1 VTLPPASPAP
11 DVFQIGSTSF
21 AFAADA
27 NVEFVDGGMR
37 FDLKA
42 VPVPFDAARHEG
54 VFEVVAGKVAPRFFS
69 ATFHFD
75 DRSEEPHRVFAYPV
89 EKPRVDFGLFSD
101 GLKYGPRFFGQV
113 DLAPDRIALSG
124 VLRQDYEDDAQG
136 VVLRVVWNFPRGE
149 VRLRPR
155 NFESIEAALAA
166 PPKQVR
172 HLHWHQEWRG
182 APKAEAFPSEVFR
195 WTELEWLSM
204 QYASKEHARFIA
216 LPDEIGTLQK
226 LTRLRI
232 SNTSVL
238 HLPDVIGQL
247 RGLRELSFTG
257 GALQSI
263 SEQVAQLEQLEELN
277 LSYNQLT
284 SLPEGIGHLPALK
297 TLDLRG
303 NAFESLP
310 ASIERIENLRIDPR
324 HRALYRDTRYRPEID
339 ATMDGEVFLAR
350 SSPAHLA
357 LLQAALTRH
366 GFLQHEPALR
376 RHARQALRWRTTTP
390 DEPPVLG
397 GTRFGGAPD
406 LPPGVDYPMTNGR
419 HWHFYAQLDL
429 EAVAGL
435 QSWLPR
441 TGRLYFFAEGQD
453 GSDRTLVMHD
463 TSPRASLQ
471 PYEWSHDARFVDGD
485 NVPEAYAAY
494 RATVDATVSV
504 PCLYGHGAS
513 HRYTGDDASLMEIRG
528 DDAQYEAY
536 TALETELAG
545 SDDLQHGVHIQNAFV
560 FTQQES
566 PEEQAMGV
574 QGGQLDEWVNLL
586 TLYSDQHTG
595 FSFWDAGTLTFTIHR
610 KDLALCDFSRVC
622 VSLESS

>member
-1 VTLPPASPAP
+1 MTLPSAGPAQ
-11 DVFQIGSTSF
+11 DVFQIGGTAF

-27 NVEFVDGGMR
+27 DVEFVDGGMR

-42 VPVPFDAARHEG
+42 VPLPFDAARHED
-54 VFEVVAGKVAPRFFS
+54 VFEVVAGKIAPRFFT

-75 DRSEEPHRVFAYPV
+75 DRSQEPHRVFAYPG
-89 EKPRVDFGLFSD
+89 EKPRVDFSLFD
-101 GLKYGPRFFGQV
+101 EGLKYGLRFFGQV

-124 VLRQDYEDDAQG
+124 MLRQDYEDDAQG
-136 VVLRVVWNFPRGE
+136 VGLHVVWNFPRGE

-155 NFESIEAALAA
+155 NYESIEAALAV

-172 HLHWHQEWRG
+172 HLHWTQEWRG
-182 APKAEAFPSEVFR
+182 APKVDAFPSEVFR

-204 QYASKEHARFIA
+204 RYASQDHARFTT
-216 LPDEIGTLQK
+216 LPDEIGALQK
-226 LTRLRI
+226 LTRLHI
-232 SNTSVL
+232 GNTSVL
-238 HLPDVIGQL
+238 HLPDAIAQL

-257 GALQSI
+257 GALKSI
-263 SEQVAQLEQLEELN
+263 SEQLTQLEQLEELN
-277 LSYNQLT
+277 LSHNQLT
-284 SLPEGIGHLPALK
+284 TLPEGICHMPALK

-310 ASIERIENLRIDPR
+310 ASIDRIENLRIEPR
-324 HRALYRDTRYRPEID
+324 YRSLYRDTRYRPEID
-339 ATMDGEVFLAR
+339 VTMDGEMFLAR

-357 LLQAALTRH
+357 LLHAALTRH

-376 RHARQALRWRTTTP
+376 RHARQALRWRTTMP

-406 LPPGVDYPMTNGR
+406 LPPGVDYPMTSGR

-429 EAVAGL
+429 EAVADL

-441 TGRLYFFAEGQD
+441 TGRLYFFAEGQE
-453 GSDRTLVMHD
+453 GADRTLVMYD
-463 TSPRASLQ
+463 TSPRASLR
-471 PYEWSHDARFVDGD
+471 PYEWGDDARFVDGD

-494 RATVDATVSV
+494 RATVDATVSL
-504 PCLYGHGAS
+504 PCLYRAS
-513 HRYTGDDASLMEIRG
+513 HRYTGDDASLMDVWDEDR
-528 DDAQYEAY
+528 YEAY
-536 TALETELAG
+536 TVLEAELAG
-545 SDDLQHGVHIQNAFV
+545 SDDAQHGVHLQNAFV

-566 PEEQAMGV
+566 PEEQAMDA
-574 QGGQLDEWVNLL
+574 QGGRPEEWVNLL
-586 TLYSDQHTG
+586 TLYSDRHPG

-610 KDLALCDFSRVC
+610 KDLALCDFSRVR
-622 VSLESS
+622 VSLESA

>member
-1 VTLPPASPAP
+1 MNRPSTSPAS
-11 DVFQIGSTSF
+11 DVFQIGITSF

-42 VPVPFDAARHEG
+42 VPMPFDAAHHEG
-54 VFEVVAGKVAPRFFS
+54 VFEVAAGKIAPRFFS

-75 DRSEEPHRVFAYPV
+75 DRSKEPHRVFAYPA

-101 GLKYGPRFFGQV
+101 GLKHGLRFFGQV
-113 DLAPDRIALSG
+113 DLAPDRLALSG
-124 VLRQDYEDDAQG
+124 VLRQDYEGDAQG
-136 VVLRVVWNFPRGE
+136 VALRLVLHFPRGE

-155 NFESIEAALAA
+155 NFESIEAGLAV

-172 HLHWHQEWRG
+172 HLHWFQEWRDT
-182 APKAEAFPSEVFR
+182 PKVDTFPSEIFR

-204 QYASKEHARFIA
+204 QYASQDHARFTT

-226 LTRLRI
+226 LTRLRLT
-232 SNTSVL
+232 NTSVL
-238 HLPDVIGQL
+238 HLPDAIAQL
-247 RGLRELSFTG
+247 RGLRQLSFTG
-257 GALQSI
+257 GALKSI
-263 SEQVAQLEQLEELN
+263 SAQVAQLGQLEELD
-277 LSYNQLT
+277 LSYNRLT

-303 NAFESLP
+303 NPFESLP
-310 ASIERIENLRIDPR
+310 ASIGRIENLRIDPR

-339 ATMDGEVFLAR
+339 VAMDGEVFLAR
-350 SSPAHLA
+350 SSPTHLA

-406 LPPGVDYPMTNGR
+406 LPPSVDYPMTNGR

-441 TGRLYFFAEGQD
+441 TGWLYFFAEGQD
-453 GSDRTLVMHD
+453 GSDRTLVMYD

-471 PYEWSHDARFVDGD
+471 PYEWGHDARFVDGD

-504 PCLYGHGAS
+504 PCLYGAS
-513 HRYTGDDASLMEIRG
+513 HRYTGDDASLMEVW
-528 DDAQYEAY
+528 DDDQCEAY

-545 SDDLQHGVHIQNAFV
+545 SDDSQHGVHLQNAFV
-560 FTQQES
+560 FTQQQS
-566 PEEQAMGV
+566 PEEQAMDT
-574 QGGQLDEWVNLL
+574 QGGKLEEWVNLL
-586 TLYSDQHTG
+586 TLYSDRHPG

-610 KDLALCDFSRVC
+610 KDLALRDFSRVRT
-622 VSLESS
+622 SLESS

>member
-1 VTLPPASPAP
+1 MKKAPSPAP
-11 DVFQIGSTSF
+11 DVLQVGSTSF

-89 EKPRVDFGLFSD
+89 EKPRVDFGLFSN
-101 GLKYGPRFFGQV
+101 GLKYGLRFFGQV

-136 VVLRVVWNFPRGE
+136 VAMRLVRHFPRGE

-204 QYASKEHARFIA
+204 QYASKEHARFTA

-232 SNTSVL
+232 GNTSVL

-247 RGLRELSFTG
+247 RSLRELSFTG
-257 GALQSI
+257 GALKSI

-390 DEPPVLG
+390 DEPRVLG

-471 PYEWSHDARFVDGD
+471 PYEWGRDARFVDGD

-494 RATVDATVSV
+494 RATVDAAVSV
-504 PCLYGHGAS
+504 PCLYGAS
-513 HRYTGDDASLMEIRG
+513 HRYTGDDASLMEIWG
-528 DDAQYEAY
+528 DDEQYEAY
-536 TALETELAG
+536 TALEAELAG
-545 SDDLQHGVHIQNAFV
+545 SDDSQHGVHLQNAFV

-566 PEEQAMGV
+566 PEEQAMGT
-574 QGGQLDEWVNLL
+574 QGGQLDEWVTLL
-586 TLYSDQHTG
+586 TLYSDQHPG